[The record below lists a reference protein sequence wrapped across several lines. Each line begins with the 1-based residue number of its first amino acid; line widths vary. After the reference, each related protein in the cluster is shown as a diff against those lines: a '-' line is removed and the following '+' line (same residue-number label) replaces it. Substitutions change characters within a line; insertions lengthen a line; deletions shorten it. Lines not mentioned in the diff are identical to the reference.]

1 MAGSASGVALW
12 IQYPVGLSAVTTP
25 RTPLTGLPLYG
36 DVCLAPWIWWIVS
49 GSSTGGMRVQAGLST
64 VLFSG
69 DGSVARKSVALSSVS
84 VQGAFR
90 VAEVV
95 LARAGLGFPP
105 RGRQCRSRPCR

>member
-1 MAGSASGVALW
+1 M
-12 IQYPVGLSAVTTP
+12 
-25 RTPLTGLPLYG
+25 
-36 DVCLAPWIWWIVS
+36 
-49 GSSTGGMRVQAGLST
+49 QAGLST

-95 LARAGLGFPP
+95 LVRAGAGLPSAGAAVP
-105 RGRQCRSRPCR
+105 